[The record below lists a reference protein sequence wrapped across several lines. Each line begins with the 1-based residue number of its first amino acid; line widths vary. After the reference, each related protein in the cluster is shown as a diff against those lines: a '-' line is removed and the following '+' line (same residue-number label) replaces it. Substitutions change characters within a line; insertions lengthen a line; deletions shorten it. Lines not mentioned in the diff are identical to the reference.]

1 MSELICDVTGI
12 PDSELARP
20 PVSRMRKTG
29 PIDDLYAKL
38 GLKNIPALDGL
49 RGIAIVLVLC
59 YHFSFPPGIP
69 GPMGVTIF
77 FVLSGFLITWLLLKE
92 NERSG
97 TVSLR
102 SFYKRRAL
110 RIFPAFYCYWFLS
123 VVVLWLAHR
132 KILWSE
138 FGSAFL
144 YFSNYYYSFASP
156 QRPFMPFTWSLAV
169 EEQFYFLWPTLFL
182 LYRHDLKKLTYFLL
196 GVIMAS
202 WVYRA
207 ILCFGLHSSEIYLQ
221 HSFDTRLD
229 SLLTGAL
236 LAVLLKRKVI
246 LSYFESVSR
255 TPIAPAATIALLC
268 LSVVLGDLITF
279 FDYRHTIGYMLE
291 PALIATLIVQMIAL
305 GNQGAWSWINARPV
319 RMVGVLSYSIYLY
332 HFSTARVLQELMP
345 DAQWRWRYQLAARF
359 LGSIAVAAASYYL
372 IERPFL
378 KLKDRKV
385 VEC

>member
-1 MSELICDVTGI
+1 VNELVCDIKGI
-12 PDSELARP
+12 SDNKLAL
-20 PVSRMRKTG
+20 SSASLIQQSG
-29 PIDDLYAKL
+29 PIGDLYARL
-38 GLKNIPALDGL
+38 RLKKIPALDGL

-77 FVLSGFLITWLLLKE
+77 FVLSGFLITWLLLNE

-102 SFYKRRAL
+102 NFYKRRVL

-144 YFSNYYYSFASP
+144 YLSNYYYSFVPS

-169 EEQFYFLWPTLFL
+169 EEQFYVLWPSLFL
-182 LYRHDLKKLTYFLL
+182 LYRRNLKKLTYFLL
-196 GVIMAS
+196 GLIMVS

-207 ILCFGLHSSEIYLQ
+207 ILCFGLHASQVYLQ
-221 HSFDTRLD
+221 HSFDTRVD
-229 SLLTGAL
+229 SLMTGAL

-246 LSYFESVSR
+246 LGYFESVSR
-255 TPIAPAATIALLC
+255 TPIAPVISVGLLC
-268 LSVVLGDLITF
+268 LSTVLGDQITV
-279 FDYRHTIGYMLE
+279 FDYRHTIGYMIE
-291 PALIATLIVQMIAL
+291 PALIATFIVQMIVL
-305 GNQGAWSWINARPV
+305 GNQGAWSWINARPIQ
-319 RMVGVLSYSIYLY
+319 MLGVLSYSIYLY
-332 HFSTARVLQELMP
+332 HFSTARLLNELMP
-345 DAQWRWRYQLAARF
+345 DTQWRWRYQLAARF

-372 IERPFL
+372 IERPCL
-378 KLKDRKV
+378 KLKGRKLA
-385 VEC
+385 